1 MKITNVGKTNYS
13 NQKLQNFGM
22 ILDFDEAAV
31 RMLGEKQYSS
41 LAQSVKPWI
50 VNEAKELTI
59 IGEGTKD
66 KIILKIVGT
75 NEKREVTQ
83 RKNSSGDLWSLLLAT
98 LKRINNACVL
108 VHGKQIG

>member
-1 MKITNVGKTNYS
+1 MKISNAVNTNYS
-13 NQKLQNFGM
+13 NPKPQNFGM
-22 ILDFDEAAV
+22 KLDFDKAAV
-31 RMLGEKQYSS
+31 RMLGEKQYNS

-59 IGEGTKD
+59 IGKGAKN

-75 NEKREVTQ
+75 NEKRKVTQ
-83 RKNSSGDLWSLLLAT
+83 RKNSSVDLWSLLLAT

-108 VHGKQIG
+108 VHGNG